1 MCINLH
7 QFAGVQRFHDILITA
22 AEKHLGQFF
31 IGIQFYDV
39 KVRLGA
45 LWKAV
50 NENRQSFNPVNNDGS
65 IAPTFALAFS
75 GNALFMKPL
84 PESMTEA
91 PFSASFKTSNVKE
104 VIVFDT
110 LFPSKTSEPFDLEY
124 SQKSSLMTSLM

>member
-1 MCINLH
+1 
-7 QFAGVQRFHDILITA
+7 
-22 AEKHLGQFF
+22 
-31 IGIQFYDV
+31 
-39 KVRLGA
+39 
-45 LWKAV
+45 
-50 NENRQSFNPVNNDGS
+50 
-65 IAPTFALAFS
+65 
-75 GNALFMKPL
+75 MKPP